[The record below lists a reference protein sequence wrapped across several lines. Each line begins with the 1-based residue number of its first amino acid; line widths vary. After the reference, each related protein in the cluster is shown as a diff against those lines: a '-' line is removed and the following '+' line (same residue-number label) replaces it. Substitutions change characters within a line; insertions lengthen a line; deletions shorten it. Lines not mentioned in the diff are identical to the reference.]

1 MGIGRP
7 EGIAVV
13 WRLFPLPLP
22 IAIFYGMADK
32 PPRYQQ
38 FFAELKRRRVF
49 RVMALYGAAAF
60 AVLQAVD
67 LLVPVLG
74 LSDSMTQGVAV
85 VLLLGAPVAILL
97 EWVFELTPEGL
108 RKTTGP
114 APGEISEII
123 EAPTSKRWASGLLAL
138 AGMTIFLAG
147 AWYSGRQSGSMA
159 GPDAAAESSPSIA
172 VLPFVNMSSDPEQ
185 EFFADGIS
193 EELLNL
199 LATIPELR
207 VAARTS
213 SFSFKDQ
220 NVEIPEIA
228 ERLKVAHV
236 LEGSVRK
243 AGDQMRI
250 SAQLIRAA
258 DGYQI
263 WSDRWDRTL
272 DDIFVIQDEIATD
285 VAEQLAVTL
294 LPDAPRVREVDPEAY
309 ALYLRARHLGLRRTE
324 ESLEQSN
331 ALFEQVL
338 ADEPDYAAAWAGLAA
353 NYSTQARNALR
364 PIEEGFELGIEAANR
379 ALEMDPE
386 NGMAHAVLGGI
397 AQDYENDLA
406 SAARHFQRALELE
419 PGNPDIINDAAVL
432 ARYLDR
438 LDEAVTLQELSI
450 DRDPLTPT
458 GHARLGLNYLWAG
471 RLDDAIVSLR
481 TALSLSPAYIG
492 AHYNIGMAL
501 LMKGDPEAA
510 LLAFEEEKG
519 DEEYLVKGRALAL
532 HALGR
537 QAEFEEALEE
547 LKTNWG
553 EQWPSEVAHVYA
565 WIGDADAAFEW
576 LDRAVAQNEDG
587 LTQQFP
593 QPFFIPVHDDP
604 RWQTFREQTGT
615 SAAQLSAI
623 SFRLPVLR

>member
-1 MGIGRP
+1 M
-7 EGIAVV
+7 E
-13 WRLFPLPLP
+13 
-22 IAIFYGMADK
+22 
-32 PPRYQQ
+32 
-38 FFAELKRRRVF
+38 
-49 RVMALYGAAAF
+49 
-60 AVLQAVD
+60 
-67 LLVPVLG
+67 
-74 LSDSMTQGVAV
+74 
-85 VLLLGAPVAILL
+85 
-97 EWVFELTPEGL
+97 
-108 RKTTGP
+108 
-114 APGEISEII
+114 
-123 EAPTSKRWASGLLAL
+123 
-138 AGMTIFLAG
+138 
-147 AWYSGRQSGSMA
+147 

-185 EFFADGIS
+185 EFFSDGIS

-199 LATIPELR
+199 LAKIPELR

-228 ERLKVAHV
+228 KRLRVAHV

-243 AGDQMRI
+243 AGNQVRI
-250 SAQLIRAA
+250 TAQLIRAE
-258 DGYQI
+258 DGYRV
-263 WSDRWDRTL
+263 WSERWDRTL

-285 VAEQLAVTL
+285 VAAQLAVTL
-294 LPDAPRVREVDPEAY
+294 LPEAPRVRETDPEAY
-309 ALYLRARHLGLRRTE
+309 ALYLRARHLGLRRTA

-353 NYSTQARNALR
+353 NYSTQARNGLG
-364 PIEEGFELGIEAANR
+364 PIEEGFELALEAANR

-386 NGMAHAVLGGI
+386 NGFAHGVLGGI

-406 SAARHFQRALELE
+406 SAAQHFERALELE

-438 LDEAVTLQELSI
+438 LDEAVALQEFAI

-458 GHARLGLNYLWAG
+458 GHARLGINYLWAG
-471 RLDDAIVSLR
+471 RLDDAIASLR
-481 TALSLSPAYIG
+481 TALSLSPAFIG

-510 LLAFEEEKG
+510 LLAFQKEEG
-519 DEEYLVKGRALAL
+519 DEEYLIKGTALAF

-537 QAEFEEALEE
+537 QAEFEEAFEE
-547 LKTNWG
+547 LKTKWG
-553 EQWPSEVAHVYA
+553 KQWPSEVAHVYA
-565 WIGDADAAFEW
+565 WVGDTDAAFEW

-593 QPFFIPVHDDP
+593 QPFFAPIHADP
-604 RWQTFREQTGT
+604 RWQTFRERTGT
-615 SAAQLSAI
+615 SAAQLAAI
-623 SFRLPVLR
+623 EFKVPVLR

>member
-1 MGIGRP
+1 
-7 EGIAVV
+7 
-13 WRLFPLPLP
+13 
-22 IAIFYGMADK
+22 
-32 PPRYQQ
+32 
-38 FFAELKRRRVF
+38 
-49 RVMALYGAAAF
+49 
-60 AVLQAVD
+60 
-67 LLVPVLG
+67 
-74 LSDSMTQGVAV
+74 
-85 VLLLGAPVAILL
+85 
-97 EWVFELTPEGL
+97 
-108 RKTTGP
+108 
-114 APGEISEII
+114 
-123 EAPTSKRWASGLLAL
+123 LAN
-138 AGMTIFLAG
+138 
-147 AWYSGRQSGSMA
+147 
-159 GPDAAAESSPSIA
+159 PDATAEDSPSIA

-185 EFFADGIS
+185 EFFSDGIS

-199 LATIPELR
+199 LAKIPELR

-213 SFSFKDQ
+213 SFSFRDQ

-243 AGDQMRI
+243 AGDQVRI
-250 SAQLIRAA
+250 TAQLIRAQ
-258 DGYQI
+258 DGYHV
-263 WSDRWDRTL
+263 WSERWERTL
-272 DDIFVIQDEIATD
+272 DDIFVIQDEIAAD

-294 LPDAPRVREVDPEAY
+294 LPDAPRVREIDPETY
-309 ALYLRARHLGLRRTE
+309 ALYLRARHLGLRRTA

-331 ALFEQVL
+331 ALFEEVL
-338 ADEPDYAAAWAGLAA
+338 AEEPGYAAAWAGLAA
-353 NYSTQARNALR
+353 NYSTQARNGLR
-364 PIEEGFELGIEAANR
+364 PIERGFELARGAANR
-379 ALEMDPE
+379 ALEIDPG
-386 NGMAHAVLGGI
+386 NGFAHAVLGGI
-397 AQDYENDLA
+397 AQDFDNVLA
-406 SAARHFQRALELE
+406 SAAQHLQRALELE

-438 LDEAVTLQELSI
+438 LDDAVALQELSI
-450 DRDPLTPT
+450 DRDPLNPA

-471 RLDDAIVSLR
+471 RMDDAIASLQ

-492 AHYNIGMAL
+492 AHYNIGVAL

-510 LLAFEEEKG
+510 LLSFREEKG
-519 DEEYLVKGRALAL
+519 DEEYLVKGTALAF

-537 QAEFEEALEE
+537 QAEYEEALEE

-565 WIGDADAAFEW
+565 WVGDADAAFEW

-593 QPFFIPVHDDP
+593 QPFYFPIQDDP

-623 SFRLPVLR
+623 EFEVPVLR

>member
-1 MGIGRP
+1 
-7 EGIAVV
+7 
-13 WRLFPLPLP
+13 
-22 IAIFYGMADK
+22 
-32 PPRYQQ
+32 
-38 FFAELKRRRVF
+38 
-49 RVMALYGAAAF
+49 MALYGGGSF

-74 LSDSMTQGVAV
+74 LSDSVTQEVALI
-85 VLLLGAPVAILL
+85 LLLGAPVAIFL
-97 EWVFELTPEGL
+97 EWIFELTPKGL
-108 RKTTGP
+108 RRTIGP
-114 APGEISEII
+114 APGELSEII
-123 EAPTSKRWASGLLAL
+123 EAPLSNRWSSGLLAL
-138 AGMTIFLAG
+138 AGMTMFLTG
-147 AWYSGRQSGSMA
+147 AWYLGWQSGSMA
-159 GPDAAAESSPSIA
+159 SPDAASESWPSIA

-185 EFFADGIS
+185 EFFSDGIS
-193 EELLNL
+193 EELLNR
-199 LATIPELR
+199 LAKNPKLR

-220 NVEIPEIA
+220 NVEISEIA
-228 ERLKVAHV
+228 QRLKVAHI

-243 AGDQMRI
+243 AGNQMRI
-250 SAQLIRAA
+250 TAQLIRAE
-258 DGYQI
+258 DGYQV

-285 VAEQLAVTL
+285 VAANLAVTL
-294 LPDAPRVREVDPEAY
+294 FPDTPGVREVDPEAY
-309 ALYLRARHLGLRRTE
+309 AIYLRARHLGLRRTA
-324 ESLEQSN
+324 ESFEQSN
-331 ALFEQVL
+331 ALYEQVL

-353 NYSTQARNALR
+353 NYSTQARNGLV
-364 PIEEGFELGIEAANR
+364 PIEEGFELARGAANR
-379 ALEMDPE
+379 ALEMDPD
-386 NGMAHAVLGGI
+386 NGFAHAVLGGI

-406 SAARHFQRALELE
+406 SAAQHLQRALDLE

-438 LDEAVTLQELSI
+438 LDEAVALQEFVI

-471 RLDDAIVSLR
+471 RLDDAIASLR
-481 TALSLSPAYIG
+481 TALSLSPAFIG
-492 AHYNIGMAL
+492 AHYNMGMAL

-510 LLAFEEEKG
+510 LLAFQKEEG
-519 DEEYLVKGRALAL
+519 DEEYLIKGTALAF

-537 QAEFEEALEE
+537 QAEYKEALEE

-565 WIGDADAAFEW
+565 WVGDADAAFEW

-593 QPFFIPVHDDP
+593 QPFFAPIQNDP

-623 SFRLPVLR
+623 EFKVPVLK

>member
-1 MGIGRP
+1 
-7 EGIAVV
+7 
-13 WRLFPLPLP
+13 
-22 IAIFYGMADK
+22 
-32 PPRYQQ
+32 
-38 FFAELKRRRVF
+38 
-49 RVMALYGAAAF
+49 MALYGGGSF
-60 AVLQAVD
+60 ALLQAVD

-74 LSDSMTQGVAV
+74 LSDSVTQGVALF
-85 VLLLGAPVAILL
+85 LLLGAPVAIIL
-97 EWVFELTPEGL
+97 EWVFELTPKGL
-108 RKTTGP
+108 RRTTGP
-114 APGEISEII
+114 APGELSEII
-123 EAPTSKRWASGLLAL
+123 EAPPSKRWSSGLLAL
-138 AGMTIFLAG
+138 AGMTIFLGG
-147 AWYSGRQSGSMA
+147 AWYSGRQSDSMSS
-159 GPDAAAESSPSIA
+159 PDSAAASFPSIA

-185 EFFADGIS
+185 EFFSDGIS
-193 EELLNL
+193 EELLNR
-199 LATIPELR
+199 LAKNPELR

-213 SFSFKDQ
+213 SFSFKNQ
-220 NVEIPEIA
+220 NVEISEIA
-228 ERLKVAHV
+228 QRLKVAHI

-243 AGDQMRI
+243 AGNQMRI
-250 SAQLIRAA
+250 TAQLIRAE
-258 DGYQI
+258 DGYQV

-285 VAEQLAVTL
+285 VAANLAVTL
-294 LPDAPRVREVDPEAY
+294 LPDTPGVQEIDPEAY
-309 ALYLRARHLGLRRTE
+309 ALYLRARHLGFRRTA
-324 ESLEQSN
+324 ESFEQSN

-353 NYSTQARNALR
+353 NYSTQARNGIV
-364 PIEEGFELGIEAANR
+364 PIEEGFELARGAANL
-379 ALEMDPE
+379 ALEMDPD
-386 NGMAHAVLGGI
+386 NGFAHAVLGGI

-406 SAARHFQRALELE
+406 SAAQHFQRALDLE

-438 LDEAVTLQELSI
+438 LDEAVALQEFAI

-458 GHARLGLNYLWAG
+458 GHARLGINYLWAG
-471 RLDDAIVSLR
+471 RLDDAIASLR
-481 TALSLSPAYIG
+481 TALSLSPAFIG
-492 AHYNIGMAL
+492 GHYNMGMAL

-510 LLAFEEEKG
+510 LLAFQKEEG
-519 DEEYLVKGRALAL
+519 DDEYLIKGTALAF

-537 QAEFEEALEE
+537 QAEYEEALEE

-565 WIGDADAAFEW
+565 WVGDADAAFEW

-593 QPFFIPVHDDP
+593 QPFFIPIHDDP

-623 SFRLPVLR
+623 EFKVPVLR

>member
-1 MGIGRP
+1 M
-7 EGIAVV
+7 A
-13 WRLFPLPLP
+13 
-22 IAIFYGMADK
+22 FYGA
-32 PPRYQQ
+32 
-38 FFAELKRRRVF
+38 V
-49 RVMALYGAAAF
+49 AF

-74 LSDSMTQGVAV
+74 LSDSVTQGVALL
-85 VLLLGAPVAILL
+85 LLLGAPVAIFL
-97 EWVFELTPEGL
+97 EWVFEFTPGGL
-108 RKTTGP
+108 RRTIEP
-114 APGEISEII
+114 APGELTAILK
-123 EAPTSKRWASGLLAL
+123 APASKRWPSGLLAL
-138 AGMTIFLAG
+138 GGMTIFLAG
-147 AWYSGRQSGSMA
+147 AWYVGRQSVTVTGTLTGPGATEGSL
-159 GPDAAAESSPSIA
+159 PSIA

-185 EFFADGIS
+185 EFFSDGIS

-199 LATIPELR
+199 LAKIPELR

-213 SFSFKDQ
+213 SFSFKDK

-228 ERLKVAHV
+228 ERLKVAHI
-236 LEGSVRK
+236 LQGSVQTV
-243 AGDQMRI
+243 GNQVRI
-250 SAQLIRAA
+250 TAQLIRAE
-258 DGYQI
+258 DGYQV
-263 WSDRWDRTL
+263 WSERWDRTL
-272 DDIFVIQDEIATD
+272 DDIFVIQDEIAAD
-285 VAEQLAVTL
+285 VVEQLAVRL
-294 LPDAPRVREVDPEAY
+294 LSDAPRVRETDPEAY
-309 ALYLRARHLGLRRTE
+309 ALYLRARHLGLRRTA

-338 ADEPDYAAAWAGLAA
+338 ADEPGYAAAWAGLAA
-353 NYSTQARNALR
+353 NYSSQARNGLG
-364 PIEEGFELGIEAANR
+364 PIEGGFELARAAANR
-379 ALEMDPE
+379 ALEIDPE
-386 NGMAHAVLGGI
+386 SGLAHAVLGGI

-438 LDEAVTLQELSI
+438 LDEAVALQELAI

-458 GHARLGLNYLWAG
+458 GHARLGINYLWAG
-471 RLDDAIVSLR
+471 RLDDAIASLR
-481 TALSLSPAYIG
+481 TALSLSPAFIG

-510 LLAFEEEKG
+510 LLAFQKEEG
-519 DEEYLVKGRALAL
+519 DEEYLIKGEALAF

-537 QAEFEEALEE
+537 QAEFEEAFEE
-547 LKTNWG
+547 LKTRWG

-593 QPFFIPVHDDP
+593 QPFFAPIHADP
-604 RWQTFREQTGT
+604 RWQRFREQTGT
-615 SAAQLSAI
+615 SAAQLSAVR
-623 SFRLPVLR
+623 FKVPVLR